1 MDRVTIV
8 KALEYIKV
16 IELLILL
23 FFWAELRASDSRLQ
37 EFKNFEGNK
46 IRTTLYH

>member
-1 MDRVTIV
+1 MNRVILV
-8 KALEYIKV
+8 KALEYIEV
-16 IELLILL
+16 IELL
-23 FFWAELRASDSRLQ
+23 ASDNRLQ